1 MIHTFHCPN
10 CHASLDHDTSET
22 TVRCPY
28 CNTTVI
34 VPEALRQRSAANTT
48 FTDSG
53 MSALLSVTQLARHN
67 QLAEAA
73 EIYRYAFKVSQTE
86 AEQVVRQIASG
97 TMGASSTTTIV
108 LGEDGRQVVRRAGWA
123 GCGVVL
129 FITLLTFGLA
139 GGIWIAMAGSMAAV
153 ISTIEEAIGATSPT
167 TANEP
172 PSQQEPATSLIRG
185 TAVPDTPTPAPTA
198 TPAFAPLALQFG
210 GEGTGPG
217 KFDDT
222 RAIGVD
228 GAGQIYTADY
238 SDGRVQLFDPAGQ
251 FITTYSLG
259 EDIYLP
265 TLFVS
270 RDGVNLFVLH
280 SGRVWQYDAQTG
292 AQIAP
297 LTSNNQLV
305 QDLAPTID
313 GGWVTLQL
321 DGQSDVITRYNAQG
335 EVVATFRDLG
345 RNYDNDLRPQRV
357 IMGNQ
362 FDIYL
367 LTGGAILH
375 FNPEGNLI
383 DKVSS
388 EGRDEESQYASPQAL
403 AVDTTGRLYVAGSQ
417 NVKVY
422 GEDGRYLATIPYPA
436 PSSVAFN
443 ITITLADELFV
454 MDRNGNQVLKYDL
467 P

>member
-10 CHASLDHDTSET
+10 CHASLDHDTSEA

-53 MSALLSVTQLARHN
+53 MSALLRVTQLARQG
-67 QLAEAA
+67 QLSEATQL
-73 EIYRYAFKVSQTE
+73 YRQAFNVSQTE
-86 AEQVVRQIASG
+86 AEQVVRQMMGGS
-97 TMGASSTTTIV
+97 TMSSSTIV
-108 LGEDGRQVVRRAGWA
+108 LGEEGRQAVRRAGGI

-129 FITLLTFGLA
+129 FIILLTFGLGA
-139 GGIWIAMAGSMAAV
+139 GIWMAVAGSTAAV
-153 ISTIEEAIGATSPT
+153 ISTVQQAIGTTSPPT
-167 TANEP
+167 TNDP
-172 PSQQEPATSLIRG
+172 QSQQGPATSLIRG
-185 TAVPDTPTPAPTA
+185 TAVPDPTPTPTA

-222 RAIGVD
+222 RAIAVD

-238 SDGRVQLFDPAGQ
+238 SDGRVQLFDPTGQ

-259 EDIYLP
+259 EDVYLP

-270 RDGVNLFVLH
+270 RDGANLVVLH
-280 SGRVWQYDAQTG
+280 NGRVWQYDAQTG
-292 AQIAP
+292 AQIAL

-305 QDLAPTID
+305 QDLAPTVD

-335 EVVATFRDLG
+335 EVVATFRDLS

-388 EGRDEESQYASPQAL
+388 EGREEESQYTSPQAL

-422 GEDGRYLATIPYPA
+422 AADGRYLATIPYPA
-436 PSSVAFN
+436 PSSLPFN
-443 ITITLADELFV
+443 ITITLTDELFV